1 MRIHTS
7 ASAAS
12 EWDENERSQCK
23 SFNSSG
29 SKPFRR
35 LCTVDTSR
43 IALAIFSASLLSS
56 HSLANTNMS
65 DADFAKPAAVG
76 SVSRDTTLKPYAAS
90 LLSLALS
97 SSALL
102 FGSFTLKSGRTSPYF
117 FNAGRLN
124 TGSLLY
130 ALGSA
135 FAAAIM
141 ESGIEFDVLFGP
153 AYKGIP
159 LAAIVTMELSR
170 AYGKEVGYAFNRK
183 EAKDHGEG
191 GSLVGAELK
200 GKRVLIIDDVI
211 TAGTAIREAV
221 QIIKAAGGQL
231 VGIAESL
238 DRQEKG
244 KDSDQSAV
252 QQVESEVGVQVIV
265 VATLLDIIE
274 FLKIRG
280 GYEDELSQ
288 MQEYRKVYGVV

>member
-1 MRIHTS
+1 MAEPFHV
-7 ASAAS
+7 
-12 EWDENERSQCK
+12 K
-23 SFNSSG
+23 S
-29 SKPFRR
+29 
-35 LCTVDTSR
+35 
-43 IALAIFSASLLSS
+43 LS
-56 HSLANTNMS
+56 TN
-65 DADFAKPAAVG
+65 G
-76 SVSRDTTLKPYAAS
+76 TLKPYAAS

-135 FAAAIM
+135 FAAAIV

-159 LAAIVTMELSR
+159 LAAIVAMELSR
-170 AYGKEVGYAFNRK
+170 AYNREVGYAFNRK
-183 EAKDHGEG
+183 ETKDHGEG

-221 QIIKAAGGQL
+221 EIIKVAEGKL
-231 VGIAESL
+231 VGITESL

-244 KDSDQSAV
+244 KDSEESAV
-252 QQVESEVGVQVIV
+252 MQVEKECGVPVIV
-265 VATLLDIIE
+265 VATMLDIIE
-274 FLKIRG
+274 FLRVRG
-280 GYEDELSQ
+280 GFEQELKQ
-288 MQEYRKVYGVV
+288 MEEYRREYGVV